1 MTLRLKTLAPDFKLL
16 DQDGKLHSLSD
27 YTGKWVLLYFYP
39 KDNTTGCTVQAC
51 ALAESFPNF
60 KKLKVVVL
68 GISVD
73 SVASHK
79 KFANKYELPFILL
92 SDEEKKVVR
101 KYKVW
106 AQKSMYGRKYM
117 GTLRNSFLI
126 DPQGNIA
133 KMYEKVKPA
142 EHAEEVLEDLKEL
155 QKK

>member
-1 MTLRLKTLAPDFKLL
+1 M
-16 DQDGKLHSLSD
+16 
-27 YTGKWVLLYFYP
+27 
-39 KDNTTGCTVQAC
+39 QAC

-60 KKLKVVVL
+60 RKLKAVVL

-73 SVASHK
+73 SVVSHK

-92 SDEEKKVVR
+92 SDEEKKVVK

-142 EHAEEVLEDLKEL
+142 EHAEEVLADLRVL
-155 QKK
+155 QK